1 MCAHLR
7 GSVVARTRH
16 DDLAVEIGAC
26 AVLVSIATCKFLL
39 KRIHVMD
46 GEESRDLLRCHL
58 NRRLRLV
65 LSDGRVV
72 DGNFLCTDSECNI
85 VIGDCEEFLC
95 QADVG
100 KQIIMYNG
108 YRLL

>member
-1 MCAHLR
+1 M
-7 GSVVARTRH
+7 V
-16 DDLAVEIGAC
+16 
-26 AVLVSIATCKFLL
+26 VSIATILFLL
-39 KRIHVMD
+39 KHIHVMD
-46 GEESRDLLRCHL
+46 YEGSRDLLRGYL
-58 NRRLRLV
+58 NRRLRIV

-100 KQIIMYNG
+100 EQNNQIVVS
-108 YRLL
+108 

>member
-1 MCAHLR
+1 
-7 GSVVARTRH
+7 
-16 DDLAVEIGAC
+16 
-26 AVLVSIATCKFLL
+26 
-39 KRIHVMD
+39 MD
-46 GEESRDLLRCHL
+46 CEESREILRGYL
-58 NRRLRLV
+58 SRRLRIV

-100 KQIIMYNG
+100 KH
-108 YRLL
+108 